1 MKNNPIVIIC
11 GEPNSIFS
19 EIFYKSLNNYK
30 TKKPIVV
37 IGSEKLL
44 LMQLRFLKKKM
55 SFNNIFFRDNKI
67 YNMKSDK
74 INIINVDYN
83 FKNHLKKFLL
93 NQINIYWNVLKKV
106 FLLLN
111 L

>member
-19 EIFYKSLNNYK
+19 EILYKSLNNYK

-55 SFNNIFFRDNKI
+55 SFNNIF
-67 YNMKSDK
+67 
-74 INIINVDYN
+74 
-83 FKNHLKKFLL
+83 
-93 NQINIYWNVLKKV
+93 
-106 FLLLN
+106 
-111 L
+111 